1 MLVKNKEC
9 LLWSNMIGAL
19 YPMLVKLYNHLHPVG
34 DVAFGFAD
42 LGVDEDYA
50 LNIFQMTNNS
60 AETTKEIIT

>member
-1 MLVKNKEC
+1 
-9 LLWSNMIGAL
+9 MIGAL